1 MVECNDISKTMDQF
15 YPLAVSAWYQHNSIA
30 AHLRNHTI
38 YALKLDIGLRW
49 QEERLIR
56 VGVASL
62 IHDLGMFR
70 VSQELRHKEGNLS
83 VREVAEVG
91 NNPVHGYNIIVQTFE
106 KSLGWHAEVIH
117 QEHERENGRSYPQRL
132 TGNDISDYAKVLGLA
147 GIYEA
152 LTYYRPR
159 REKMLPYKAV
169 QELIQTQKTSF
180 HNKTLKCNNRR
191 IICLFIEQPRTPKL
205 QRHRPCGTNRTRA
218 TDPAPNSNDF
228 RRSGNRNHRRVA
240 H

>member
-1 MVECNDISKTMDQF
+1 
-15 YPLAVSAWYQHNSIA
+15 
-30 AHLRNHTI
+30 
-38 YALKLDIGLRW
+38 
-49 QEERLIR
+49 
-56 VGVASL
+56 
-62 IHDLGMFR
+62 MFR

-117 QEHERENGRSYPQRL
+117 QEHERENGRGYPQRL

-169 QELIQTQKTSF
+169 QEIIQTQKTSF
-180 HNKTLKCNNRR
+180 HNKLLNVIIEELSVFSLNSLVRLNSSAIGHVGQTVQGQPIRPQIQMIFDDQGTEIIEEWR
-191 IICLFIEQPRTPKL
+191 IDL
-205 QRHRPCGTNRTRA
+205 QEFPLLYIVDSVDETELLA
-218 TDPAPNSNDF
+218 
-228 RRSGNRNHRRVA
+228 
-240 H
+240 